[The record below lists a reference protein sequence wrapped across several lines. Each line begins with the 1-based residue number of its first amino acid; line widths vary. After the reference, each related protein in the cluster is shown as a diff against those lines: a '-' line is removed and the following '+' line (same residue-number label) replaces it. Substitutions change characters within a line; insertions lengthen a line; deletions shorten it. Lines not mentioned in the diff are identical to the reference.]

1 MSLLFGK
8 TKFSRH
14 HDQMTEADYKLARKL
29 ISEELKGEKPT
40 QDRGE
45 TMLKL
50 EQMAG
55 DAWFNAVGM
64 KMVKNIIRFNK
75 YGKWMKYF
83 FQVQMLAAKSKAPVY
98 EYFFHHSGSTS
109 IIDFQL
115 GPTWRVM
122 AKVNVITMVPTSGC
136 KHMQKIIVEYG
147 KRRECV

>member
-64 KMVKNIIRFNK
+64 KMVKSIIRFNK
-75 YGKWMKYF
+75 YGKWM
-83 FQVQMLAAKSKAPVY
+83 
-98 EYFFHHSGSTS
+98 
-109 IIDFQL
+109 
-115 GPTWRVM
+115 
-122 AKVNVITMVPTSGC
+122 
-136 KHMQKIIVEYG
+136 
-147 KRRECV
+147 